1 MPAAS
6 FELLGALGLLGL
18 FGSLGLRRSLA
29 GFGAAAVDAV
39 PAVGGCTDGAAFGAV
54 AFGVCM
60 AAAFFGG
67 VHGRC
72 DLRRFRCI
80 GRLLSGVQGRSS
92 ASAAA
97 FGRSA
102 ADEPFLL
109 PQGSREFCA
118 AVAASASAGFADA
131 FAAAA
136 GRFRK
141 IITKYRPLKIF
152 NIDFSAKSN
161 GFR

>member
-1 MPAAS
+1 M
-6 FELLGALGLLGL
+6 FGLLGLLGL
-18 FGSLGLRRSLA
+18 FGSLGLRRRSA

-39 PAVGGCTDGAAFGAV
+39 PAVGGCTAV
-54 AFGVCM
+54 ATSTI
-60 AAAFFGG
+60 A
-67 VHGRC
+67 
-72 DLRRFRCI
+72 
-80 GRLLSGVQGRSS
+80 
-92 ASAAA
+92 
-97 FGRSA
+97 
-102 ADEPFLL
+102 
-109 PQGSREFCA
+109 
-118 AVAASASAGFADA
+118 A